1 MIGSPQAWSAGTNR
15 AGQWMRID
23 AGSTLPVYGVQ
34 VQTRCCSPN
43 GQRVTA
49 FTIQHSTDDSTW
61 SAVDGGVTF
70 THAFTGASGTFDAR
84 FAAAPVMAQYVRI
97 TVVSWMHHISMR
109 AGLIVASQ
117 VDTPWPLQVA
127 QPLSHTSPLKSR
139 PPTPLARVSHLRSL
153 PQCEPCD
160 HLTCSAGY
168 YRGGTGCTAIV
179 YGMRV
184 ELGGGTSNWEAS
196 ISPATASLS
205 SLPTLS
211 LSAKRARVHWMW
223 RGQVQAAEGLARV
236 VRSRRDGLRR
246 LYVHRLRR

>member
-1 MIGSPQAWSAGTNR
+1 MLDSTLAWCAGTNR

-97 TVVSWMHHISMR
+97 TVVSWVGHISMR
-109 AGLIVASQ
+109 AGLIMASQ
-117 VDTPWPLQVA
+117 VAPSQVDALYYTDTPLQVA
-127 QPLSHTSPLKSR
+127 QPLSHS
-139 PPTPLARVSHLRSL
+139 
-153 PQCEPCD
+153 
-160 HLTCSAGY
+160 
-168 YRGGTGCTAIV
+168 
-179 YGMRV
+179 
-184 ELGGGTSNWEAS
+184 
-196 ISPATASLS
+196 
-205 SLPTLS
+205 
-211 LSAKRARVHWMW
+211 
-223 RGQVQAAEGLARV
+223 
-236 VRSRRDGLRR
+236 
-246 LYVHRLRR
+246 